1 MFREFEATILL
12 VPRGPKTEVK
22 TIFRYE
28 LSMGYLGK
36 VFNLLLLERLVA
48 DNLRAYSRNLKDICE
63 LLPVAE

>member
-1 MFREFEATILL
+1 
-12 VPRGPKTEVK
+12 
-22 TIFRYE
+22 
-28 LSMGYLGK
+28 MGYLGK